1 MELKSDAVLLWR
13 GLAKNLLAGLR
24 LALFLPVRSL
34 DFRISAGQLVALGTT
49 CLALWLAL
57 GVVRQGFPG
66 AIDLRALTAALAAI
80 PLLLCACI
88 AGALVFRE
96 ARLAAAFA
104 VVFVAGVPTFLV
116 AGSALDFLYD
126 LDAFAS
132 YAGAADR
139 VFVAWAFASVVR
151 GQIVLTGWRGRRSA
165 LALAL
170 FVALFAVLMELAPGG
185 DLWVATG
192 EGEADEGEPRLTQ
205 EEVFH
210 LQGRLL
216 DERLAA
222 LEPERRGVEDL
233 YFVGVAA
240 DSGQDTFYSEVALIK
255 ELLDK
260 RFHTAGRS
268 VVLINNP
275 SSLTEQPIATVSNL
289 RTTLAYL
296 GNTIDTEEDIV
307 LLHIASHGDSDYR
320 LAFDLPPLE
329 LDELTPTS
337 LARMLADSGIKW
349 KVIVISA
356 CFSGGF
362 VEPLR
367 DDNTLVITA
376 SDALHPSFGC
386 SYESDYTWFSEAL
399 YDEALRET
407 FSFAEAFA
415 AAKKAVSGRE
425 RAEGYPPSNPQIAM
439 GSAMR
444 KKLAALAKRLEAGYA
459 PDPQKMRVIRVRTSD
474 SRTVLV
480 NGR

>member
-1 MELKSDAVLLWR
+1 MEPGSETALLWR

-24 LALFLPVRSL
+24 LALFLPVRAL
-34 DFRISAGQLVALGTT
+34 DFRVSVGQLIALVSTG
-49 CLALWLAL
+49 LALWLVL

-66 AIDLRALTAALAAI
+66 SIDFGALTAALAAI

-88 AGALVFRE
+88 VGARVFRE
-96 ARLAAAFA
+96 ARLATAFA
-104 VVFVAGVPTFLV
+104 VVFVAGVPTFLI
-116 AGSALDFLYD
+116 AGTAFD
-126 LDAFAS
+126 LLSGFEAFEP
-132 YAGAADR
+132 YARVVDW
-139 VFVAWAFASVVR
+139 VFVAWAFAAVVR
-151 GQIVLTGWRGRRSA
+151 GQTILTGWRGRRSA
-165 LALAL
+165 VALGL
-170 FVALFAVLMELAPGG
+170 FVALLAVLMELAPGG

-222 LEPERRGVEDL
+222 LAPERHGVEDL

-240 DSGQDTFYSEVALIK
+240 DSGQDTFSAEVSSVR
-255 ELLDK
+255 ELLDE
-260 RFHTAGRS
+260 RFDTAGRS
-268 VVLINNP
+268 VVLVNSP
-275 SSLTEQPIATVSNL
+275 ASLTEHPIATVSNL
-289 RTTLAYL
+289 RATLAYL
-296 GNTIDTEEDIV
+296 GNTIDTEEDV
-307 LLHIASHGDSDYR
+307 VFLHIATHGDSDYR

-329 LDELTPTS
+329 LDQLTPS
-337 LARMLADSGIKW
+337 ALARMLADSGIKW

-367 DDNTLVITA
+367 DEYTLVITA

-386 SYESDYTWFSEAL
+386 SYRSDYTWFSEAL

-407 FSFAEAFA
+407 FSFAEAFD
-415 AAKKAVSGRE
+415 AAKKAVSERE

-444 KKLAALAKRLEAGYA
+444 KKLAALEKRLAAGYA
-459 PDPQKMRVIRVRTSD
+459 SDPQRTRVIRVRTSD
-474 SRTVLV
+474 SRIVLV

>member
-1 MELKSDAVLLWR
+1 MKPKSDAALLGR

-24 LALFLPVRSL
+24 LALFLPVRAL
-34 DFRISAGQLVALGTT
+34 DFRVSIGQLVGLGAT
-49 CLALWLAL
+49 CLALWLVL

-66 AIDLRALTAALAAI
+66 TIDMRALTGALAAI

-96 ARLAAAFA
+96 ARLATAFA
-104 VVFVAGVPTFLV
+104 LVFVAGVPAFLI
-116 AGSALDFLYD
+116 AGTALDFLSD

-132 YAGAADR
+132 YARAADW
-139 VFVAWAFASVVR
+139 VFVAWAFAAVVR
-151 GQIVLTGWRGRRSA
+151 GQIVLTGWRGGRSA

-170 FVALFAVLMELAPGG
+170 FAALFAGLMERAPGG

-240 DSGQDTFYSEVALIK
+240 DSGQDTFYSEIASIK
-255 ELLDK
+255 ELLDE
-260 RFHTAGRS
+260 RFDTAGRS

-275 SSLTEQPIATVSNL
+275 ASLTEQPIATVSNL
-289 RTTLAYL
+289 RATLAYL

-307 LLHIASHGDSDYR
+307 FLHIATHGSSDYR

-329 LDELTPTS
+329 LDQLTPSS

-376 SDALHPSFGC
+376 ADALHSSFGC
-386 SYESDYTWFSEAL
+386 NYDSDYTWFSEAL

-407 FSFAEAFA
+407 FSFAEAFD
-415 AAKKAVSGRE
+415 AAKKTVSERE

-444 KKLAALAKRLEAGYA
+444 KKLAALEKRLEAGYA
-459 PDPQKMRVIRVRTSD
+459 PDPQRMRVIRVRASD
-474 SRTVLV
+474 SSMVLV
-480 NGR
+480 RGR

>member
-1 MELKSDAVLLWR
+1 MEPGSETALLWR

-24 LALFLPVRSL
+24 LALFLPVRAL
-34 DFRISAGQLVALGTT
+34 DFRVSVGQLIALVSTG
-49 CLALWLAL
+49 LALWLVL

-66 AIDLRALTAALAAI
+66 SIDFGALTAALAAI

-88 AGALVFRE
+88 VGARVFRE
-96 ARLAAAFA
+96 ARLATAFA
-104 VVFVAGVPTFLV
+104 VVFVAGVPTFLL
-116 AGSALDFLYD
+116 AGTAFD
-126 LDAFAS
+126 LLSGFEAFEP
-132 YAGAADR
+132 YAWVVDW
-139 VFVAWAFASVVR
+139 VFVA
-151 GQIVLTGWRGRRSA
+151 SA
-165 LALAL
+165 DALGL
-170 FVALFAVLMELAPGG
+170 FVALLAVLMELAPGG

-222 LEPERRGVEDL
+222 RAPERHGVEDL

-240 DSGQDTFYSEVALIK
+240 DSGQHTFSAEVSSVR
-255 ELLDK
+255 ELLDE
-260 RFHTAGRS
+260 RFDTAGRS
-268 VVLINNP
+268 VVLVNSP
-275 SSLTEQPIATVSNL
+275 ASLTEHPIATVSNL
-289 RTTLAYL
+289 RATLAYL
-296 GNTIDTEEDIV
+296 GNTIDTEEDV
-307 LLHIASHGDSDYR
+307 VFLHIATHGDSDYR

-329 LDELTPTS
+329 LDQLTPS
-337 LARMLADSGIKW
+337 ALARMLADSGIKW

-367 DDNTLVITA
+367 DENTLVITA

-386 SYESDYTWFSEAL
+386 RYDSDYTWFSEAL

-415 AAKKAVSGRE
+415 AAKKAVSERE
-425 RAEGYPPSNPQIAM
+425 RAEGYPPSNPKIAM

-444 KKLAALAKRLEAGYA
+444 KKLAALEKRLAAGYA
-459 PDPQKMRVIRVRTSD
+459 PDPQRTRVIRVRTSD
-474 SRTVLV
+474 SRMVLV